1 MTAPSTLL
9 DPEFIR
15 ELEALRRRLEVR
27 ARSGR
32 WGDRTARRRGGSAEF
47 QEHRAYTAGD
57 DLNRIDWAAFA
68 RTGEPV
74 LKLFRAEEDAIVR
87 LLLDASASLDFGDP
101 QKIEVARRLAAAVAY
116 MALAGSQ
123 RAQVLVARDR
133 MGAGEL
139 NTSLDRIGTPRR
151 GRAGLPALLRDL
163 AQAQAGG
170 RLDLPHAID
179 QTLARSTRPG
189 LLVVLSDFFDA
200 GPVLTALTRARSAGH
215 DVSLVHVV
223 DRLELEPRFEG
234 DFTLD
239 DAETGAT
246 LDVTMDPSA
255 IEAYV
260 LRFAGLVEELRAW
273 SRKHGASYIR
283 SVTDEPLEGAIRR
296 FVARTID

>member
-9 DPEFIR
+9 DPEFVR

-32 WGDRTARRRGGSAEF
+32 LGDRVARRRGGSAEF
-47 QEHRAYTAGD
+47 QEHRAYVAGD
-57 DLNRIDWAAFA
+57 DLKRIDWAAFA

-87 LLLDASASLDFGDP
+87 LLVDASASLDFGDP
-101 QKIEVARRLAAAVAY
+101 QKIDVARRLAAAFAY
-116 MALAGSQ
+116 MALAGAK
-123 RAQVLVARDR
+123 RAQVLVARDQTATGGL
-133 MGAGEL
+133 MS
-139 NTSLDRIGTPRR
+139 SLDRIGTPRR

-163 AQAQAGG
+163 AQVQAGG
-170 RLDLPHAID
+170 RLDLPRAID

-189 LLVVLSDFFDA
+189 LLVVVSDFFDA
-200 GPVLTALTRARSAGH
+200 GPVLTALAHARSAGH

-223 DRLELEPRFEG
+223 DRLEIEPRLEG

-246 LDVTMDPSA
+246 LDVTMDPPA

-273 SRKHGASYIR
+273 SRKHGASYVR
-283 SVTDEPLEGAIRR
+283 AVTDQPLEGAVRR
-296 FVARTID
+296 FVARTVD